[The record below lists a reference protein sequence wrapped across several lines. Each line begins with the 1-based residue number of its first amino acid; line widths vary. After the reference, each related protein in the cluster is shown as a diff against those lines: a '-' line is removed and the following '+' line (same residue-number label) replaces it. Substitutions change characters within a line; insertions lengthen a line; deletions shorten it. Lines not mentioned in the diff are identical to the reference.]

1 MTDRSRQARE
11 ISQYVQRLEEE
22 GITPRYL
29 SQIRSTLR
37 SFREHCRENGAN
49 TTKTV
54 SPDIIWSF
62 LKRYE
67 GMSFSHQRTTA
78 SILRTYLV
86 SFGNPSMLKMKLR
99 FRGYGRTRV
108 DWLSPEEIEQVFRTP
123 MTPQQ
128 TLLIGAGLLQG
139 LRRVETLRLSVRDAQ
154 EALRTQVLRV
164 RGKGL
169 KERGVPLHADFAVI
183 LSSFLVWRDPSSELV
198 ALLPFG
204 RTTSEKILREFCS
217 RFGKRFGFHTMRRS
231 FGRALWLLGVP
242 IETIA
247 ELYGHS
253 SVDMTRRYLGIA
265 LGDMQRA
272 LASYRIPTIV
282 PPQIRPAL

>member
-1 MTDRSRQARE
+1 MTDRSRQSRE
-11 ISQYVQRLEEE
+11 ISQYVRRLQEE
-22 GITPRYL
+22 GITPRYI
-29 SQIRSTLR
+29 SQIKSTLR
-37 SFREHCRENGAN
+37 SFRLHCEESGVN
-49 TTKTV
+49 TTRTV
-54 SPDIIWSF
+54 SPEIIWSF

-67 GMSFSHQRTTA
+67 DMSFSHQRTTA

-86 SFGNPSMLKMKLR
+86 AFGNPSMLRMKLR

-108 DWLSPEEIEQVFRTP
+108 DWLTPEEIEQIFRTP
-123 MTPQQ
+123 MMPQQ
-128 TLLIGAGLLQG
+128 MLLIGAGLLQG

-154 EALRTQVLRV
+154 EALRTQILRV

-169 KERGVPLHADFAVI
+169 KERGIPLHADFAMV
-183 LSSFLVWRDPSSELV
+183 LSSFLAWRDSSNENDK
-198 ALLPFG
+198 LLPVA
-204 RTTSEKILREFCS
+204 RTTSEKILAEFCS

-272 LASYRIPTIV
+272 LATYRVPTPVLPLIH
-282 PPQIRPAL
+282 PAL

>member
-11 ISQYVQRLEEE
+11 ISQYVRRLQEE
-22 GITPRYL
+22 GITPRYM

-37 SFREHCRENGAN
+37 SFREHCQEKGAN

-54 SPDIIWSF
+54 SPEVVWSF

-86 SFGNPSMLKMKLR
+86 AFGNLSMLRMKLR

-108 DWLSPEEIEQVFRTP
+108 DWLTPEEIEQVFRTP

-139 LRRVETLRLSVRDAQ
+139 LRRVETLRVSVRDAQ

-169 KERGVPLHADFAVI
+169 KERGLPLHADFAMI
-183 LSSFLVWRDPSSELV
+183 LSSFLTWRDPSSELEK
-198 ALLPFG
+198 LLPIG
-204 RTTSEKILREFCS
+204 RTTSEKVLGEFCS
-217 RFGKRFGFHTMRRS
+217 RYGKSFGFHTMRRS

-272 LASYRIPTIV
+272 LATYRV
-282 PPQIRPAL
+282 PMTVAPQVHPAL

>member
-11 ISQYVQRLEEE
+11 ISQYVCRLQEE

-29 SQIRSTLR
+29 SQIKSTLR
-37 SFREHCRENGAN
+37 SFRAHCEENGAN

-86 SFGNPSMLKMKLR
+86 AFGNPCMLRMKLR

-108 DWLSPEEIEQVFRTP
+108 DWLTPEEIEQVFRTP

-139 LRRVETLRLSVRDAQ
+139 LRRVETLRLSIRDAQ
-154 EALRTQVLRV
+154 EAFRTQVLRV

-169 KERGVPLHADFAVI
+169 KERGLPLHADFAMI
-183 LSSFLVWRDPSSELV
+183 LSSFLVWRDPSNESEK
-198 ALLPFG
+198 LLPFS
-204 RTTSEKILREFCS
+204 RTTSEKILAEFCS

-272 LASYRIPTIV
+272 LASYRVPMAV

>member
-1 MTDRSRQARE
+1 VT
-11 ISQYVQRLEEE
+11 
-22 GITPRYL
+22 
-29 SQIRSTLR
+29 
-37 SFREHCRENGAN
+37 
-49 TTKTV
+49 
-54 SPDIIWSF
+54 PDIVWSF
-62 LKRYE
+62 LKRYD

-86 SFGNPSMLKMKLR
+86 AFKNPSMLRMKLR

-108 DWLSPEEIEQVFRTP
+108 DWLTPEEIDKVFRTP
-123 MTPQQ
+123 MTPEQ

-139 LRRVETLRLSVRDAQ
+139 LRRVETLRLTVKDAQ

-169 KERGVPLHADFAVI
+169 KERGLPLHADFAVI
-183 LSSFLVWRDPSSELV
+183 LSAYLVWRDPSSESV
-198 ALLPFG
+198 KLLPIA
-204 RTTSEKILREFCS
+204 RTTSEKILKEFCS

-253 SVDMTRRYLGIA
+253 SIDMTRRYLGIA

-272 LASYRIPTIV
+272 LATYRV
-282 PPQIRPAL
+282 PSAVPLQVRPAL

>member
-11 ISQYVQRLEEE
+11 INQYMCRLQEE

-29 SQIRSTLR
+29 SQIKSTLR
-37 SFREHCRENGAN
+37 SFREHCGANGAN
-49 TTKTV
+49 TTRTV
-54 SPDIIWSF
+54 TPEIIWSF

-78 SILRTYLV
+78 SILRNYLV
-86 SFGNPSMLKMKLR
+86 AFGNSSMLGMKLR
-99 FRGYGRTRV
+99 FTGYGRTRI
-108 DWLSPEEIEQVFRTP
+108 DWLTPEEIEQIFRTP
-123 MTPQQ
+123 MSPQQ

-139 LRRVETLRLSVRDAQ
+139 LRRVETLRLNVRDAQ

-169 KERGVPLHADFAVI
+169 KERGLPLHADFAVI
-183 LSSFLVWRDPSSELV
+183 LSSFLAWRDPSSELV

-204 RTTSEKILREFCS
+204 RTTSEKILGEFCS

-272 LASYRIPTIV
+272 LASYRVPTAV
-282 PPQIRPAL
+282 PPQIHPTL